1 MTKPKKPQQASKKTE
16 ALEVRVSH
24 EQKTDFMAAC
34 AAHGRSASDVIRDA
48 MRGYTRWG
56 SMARAQWRMTMLGT
70 IMVSITAG
78 TMMFIGSPEASSTGD
93 RLFGFADFRRYD
105 HNYDQRLTPNEVLET
120 IGRVQDIIEQRH
132 DRPGEVGVVMGLLF
146 ARYPAANDLDIS
158 PLHSAPDSVSEG
170 CWAALEAAWIE
181 GYQAQF
187 RRWDADEDGNVTAR
201 EFSDA
206 QIRSVR
212 STFSYF
218 DKDGDGVL
226 TRDDYLAQG
235 TPTEMPSPVEMPV
248 HLRICSADLP
258 RTQPPPV
265 YESPVMTPEQAD
277 AMIQYGDTNNDL
289 EVDFEEFLALRS

>member
-56 SMARAQWRMTMLGT
+56 SMARAQWRMTMLG
-70 IMVSITAG
+70 
-78 TMMFIGSPEASSTGD
+78 
-93 RLFGFADFRRYD
+93 
-105 HNYDQRLTPNEVLET
+105 T

-218 DKDGDGVL
+218 D
-226 TRDDYLAQG
+226 
-235 TPTEMPSPVEMPV
+235 
-248 HLRICSADLP
+248 
-258 RTQPPPV
+258 
-265 YESPVMTPEQAD
+265 
-277 AMIQYGDTNNDL
+277 
-289 EVDFEEFLALRS
+289 